1 MNQEN
6 DRWAPGLK
14 EIQTISSSSHLGT
27 KSYQLEDNAHRD
39 LENHE
44 EQLKLGE
51 RALSQIDA
59 NISALNERI
68 TALDLST
75 SESQSIE
82 ENSDDEFSGLTLN
95 DSQLMIFQL
104 TELSESVGAKIS
116 EAETSIKSI
125 NERNQESI
133 NSRNHP
139 AEGTTRILF
148 GKRLP
153 VFHMAYIGG
162 DRLADVQSVA
172 SSQRQFTRLK
182 DAIAESLPK
191 RLMKFVMTPRFSF
204 ISSPPDS
211 TSELVLISDFL
222 PLGSIQTAFVSR
234 AHVSD
239 QLPSLTIMDYTS
251 ALVRLL
257 SILNLLHK
265 KRQLN
270 HCNIHPENILVEVQ
284 HHHDQLQQEQ
294 QPQAGGEKPTGR
306 RTLNFILVD
315 FTPPIILEPLIL
327 KLKSEIVAP
336 PLWIAPELI
345 KDILDAPSPLQWTS
359 YHTAVD
365 FHKIDIYA
373 LGWTMASL
381 ITRIFPSR
389 CLTDFCHIHDTGRMM
404 MDALKLEPAVIVI

>member
-1 MNQEN
+1 
-6 DRWAPGLK
+6 
-14 EIQTISSSSHLGT
+14 
-27 KSYQLEDNAHRD
+27 
-39 LENHE
+39 
-44 EQLKLGE
+44 
-51 RALSQIDA
+51 
-59 NISALNERI
+59 
-68 TALDLST
+68 
-75 SESQSIE
+75 
-82 ENSDDEFSGLTLN
+82 
-95 DSQLMIFQL
+95 
-104 TELSESVGAKIS
+104 
-116 EAETSIKSI
+116 
-125 NERNQESI
+125 
-133 NSRNHP
+133 
-139 AEGTTRILF
+139 
-148 GKRLP
+148 
-153 VFHMAYIGG
+153 
-162 DRLADVQSVA
+162 
-172 SSQRQFTRLK
+172 
-182 DAIAESLPK
+182 
-191 RLMKFVMTPRFSF
+191 
-204 ISSPPDS
+204 
-211 TSELVLISDFL
+211 
-222 PLGSIQTAFVSR
+222 
-234 AHVSD
+234 
-239 QLPSLTIMDYTS
+239 MDYTS

-404 MDALKLEPAVIVI
+404 MDALKEDLRHLEEFKDQKGRAELISMIQRMTEADPCLRPSAEELLGGRDGLTEEPMSTIDKVMSWLFDDDDTSDETYSS